1 MIEKNVYLVIDAG
14 GTFLKSAI
22 MDTNGNVSDGSVYI
36 VPSHSDGSKAEI
48 MTSFEACISAGFSFA
63 AKTDARMKGIGF
75 SIPGPFDY
83 RNGISL
89 MKHKF
94 HGLYQLNLKKLIGS
108 LPCVDPDLPIRF
120 IHDAN
125 AVLMGEQWMGNAQN
139 YNNSAV
145 VTLGTGVGFAHS
157 QNKTIQCNSL
167 GSPSVSIYS
176 TPYKDG
182 ILEDYVSQRGVLN
195 IYSDLNQ
202 KVMNND
208 LTVYDIGKQAD
219 EGEATSI
226 RTFHIMGDILA
237 QSLSDILQG
246 KKIECLLLGGQIS
259 KSYHLFEQSLKEGL
273 RDIESLQQ
281 ISPVKSIEN
290 AAFYGIQAS
299 INDDN
304 KY

>member
-1 MIEKNVYLVIDAG
+1 
-14 GTFLKSAI
+14 
-22 MDTNGNVSDGSVYI
+22 
-36 VPSHSDGSKAEI
+36 
-48 MTSFEACISAGFSFA
+48 
-63 AKTDARMKGIGF
+63 
-75 SIPGPFDY
+75 
-83 RNGISL
+83 